1 MQPPTPPP
9 IWSNILTTIPPI
21 SFNVWFY
28 RNYFASFTLWETTQQ
43 PIKFKSSCRFLV
55 QGSMGW
61 KLRTGLSIRQ
71 MISEVK
77 RTERHQSSRWA
88 NIRGKANPVY
98 NLLNRWS
105 PEHCLVCPPQPVV
118 TQHIMAKV
126 KAREYMILY
135 LAWHILH
142 SPSVNTIWG
151 EFWTLDNVLE
161 DAVKNHRVCKVP
173 SKKRVKYG
181 TQARRRIKR
190 NFQTYWHLQPLGE
203 VCSPE

>member
-71 MISEVK
+71 IISEVK

-105 PEHCLVCPPQPVV
+105 PEHCLAHPPQPGLPTWAISWPKSKQVN
-118 TQHIMAKV
+118 MW
-126 KAREYMILY
+126 YY
-135 LAWHILH
+135 ILH
-142 SPSVNTIWG
+142 GIFFTIHQWTQFEVNSGLWTM
-151 EFWTLDNVLE
+151 FW
-161 DAVKNHRVCKVP
+161 KMR
-173 SKKRVKYG
+173 
-181 TQARRRIKR
+181 
-190 NFQTYWHLQPLGE
+190 
-203 VCSPE
+203 